1 MLFRERARARNTR
14 VEANL
19 NHSFPAQASPT
30 FVALGTILAVP
41 GNVAVDA
48 AAFGRRLAPLQG
60 LGAALVVAAFVA
72 LAAAPAPRA
81 AAGDDA
87 GEALVAEAEAVENPA
102 RADEAPGKRR

>member
-1 MLFRERARARNTR
+1 MLKRTGIT
-14 VEANL
+14 L
-19 NHSFPAQASPT
+19 PAQASPT

-41 GNVAVDA
+41 GNIAVDA

-72 LAAAPAPRA
+72 LAAAPRA